1 MFEVVHPDPSNGTDG
16 TPQVRVNTFLDGQMK
31 EYDEWHSLEEAR
43 NLWSDL
49 IKDEFVRIEAE
60 WTEEKG
66 TMELWPYSIEI

>member
-31 EYDEWHSLEEAR
+31 VYDEWKTLEEAR
-43 NLWSDL
+43 MLWSEL
-49 IKDEFVRIEAE
+49 VEEGFERIEAE

-66 TMELWPYSIEI
+66 AVEL